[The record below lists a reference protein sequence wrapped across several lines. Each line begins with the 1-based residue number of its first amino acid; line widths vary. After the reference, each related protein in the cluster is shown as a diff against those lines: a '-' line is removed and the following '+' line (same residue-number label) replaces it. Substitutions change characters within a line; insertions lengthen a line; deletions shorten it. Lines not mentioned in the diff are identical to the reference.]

1 MRKEWLAVEAKSF
14 YNAYLNLEMMNQ
26 SAGGVEFFVPMAV
39 NGAFSIELALKAI
52 LFEMGIPYEKEHNLL
67 VLFNLLPERLQQ
79 IFWRYLACKAP
90 EYADEKRRQDELA
103 LISDV
108 FVEWRY
114 SFEGNPAPA
123 FDSRF
128 LSAFANTAIWVM
140 FSLGINYDHV
150 LTEGGKTDEE
160 IAEMIERNRAETMKK
175 ILAKVEKKQST

>member
-1 MRKEWLAVEAKSF
+1 MKKEWLAIEAKSF
-14 YNAYLNLEMMNQ
+14 YNAYLNLEMMNR
-26 SAGGVEFFVPMAV
+26 STGGVEFFVPMAV

-52 LFEMGIPYEKEHNLL
+52 LFEIGIPYEKEHNLL

-90 EYADEKRRQDELA
+90 EYADEKRRQDELI
-103 LISDV
+103 LISNV

-114 SFEGNPAPA
+114 SFEGNPAPV

-140 FSLGINYDHV
+140 FSLGINYDIIPGQKK
-150 LTEGGKTDEE
+150 ETDEQ
-160 IAEMIERNRAETMKK
+160 IFEMIDQNRAESLNR
-175 ILAKVEKKQST
+175 ILEKVKKKQ